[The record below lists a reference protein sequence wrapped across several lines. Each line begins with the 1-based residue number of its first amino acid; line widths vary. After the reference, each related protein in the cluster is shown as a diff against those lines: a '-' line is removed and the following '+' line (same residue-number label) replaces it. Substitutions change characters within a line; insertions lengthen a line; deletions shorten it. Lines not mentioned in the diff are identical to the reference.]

1 MSERIYVLSKKI
13 GMENKELL
21 ALLKE
26 RGFQVK
32 SASSTIDNISAES
45 LIEEF
50 AKPAAEPAEPV
61 RDPEPEEVKTP
72 APSKTSPLPPGA
84 FVKSKEEIEKERN
97 AGSPT
102 VLVAATE
109 PPAALQTE
117 PSSTGPR
124 AVKAPPSPVIP
135 LGSPSASA
143 PGETPDLVAE
153 KLPQEEKKDL
163 EVIQVK
169 PPIVVRDFAV
179 QLKLKPFRLISELME
194 MDIFASMNQ
203 VIEEDVATR
212 IAENHGFLLEVRH
225 RGERPPETLEPDK
238 KKPVIDESKL
248 LKPRPPVVCILGH
261 VDHGKTTLL
270 DNIRKTNVVE
280 GEFGG
285 ITQHI
290 GACQIEHNGHN
301 ITFIDTPGHAAFS
314 KMRARGA
321 NVTDLVVLLVAADD
335 GFMPQTDE
343 ALGFARLAKVPI
355 IVAIN
360 KIDTPGAD
368 VDKVKRQ
375 MQERELAPEDWGG
388 ETISVAVSAL
398 KGENID
404 SLLEMILLQ
413 AEIMEL
419 KANPKG
425 RSEGV
430 IIDSQKEIGHG
441 STASVIVQQGIL
453 KVGDFLI
460 CNGNYCKVKVL
471 MDDKG
476 NDLKKAIPSTPV
488 KVIGWSGPPDSGAAF
503 QTLKNER
510 EAKRQAEENAF
521 ELKKLPQPAPEQTDE
536 TSTSLDKLMDAIA
549 QTRQKVFRVVVK
561 SDVLGTA
568 EAIVENLLQIKSEK
582 IDIDIVQ
589 NSIGLVSKNDVLL
602 AVAAEA
608 VIVAFNT
615 NLENGVAVFTKQ
627 HNITIYQ
634 HHVIYELIDQIK
646 EAMVEQLDPELVESK
661 IGAAEVRQV
670 FSVAK
675 GAVAGCLVT
684 EGRIVRDA
692 KARLLR
698 GEKVL
703 HESKLET
710 LKRFKDDVGDVRAG
724 YECGLRLEGYNK
736 YEEGDLVECFEFKKI
751 QPKL

>member
-1 MSERIYVLSKKI
+1 M
-13 GMENKELL
+13 L

-45 LIEEF
+45 LVEEF
-50 AKPAAEPAEPV
+50 AKPAAKPAEPV
-61 RDPEPEEVKTP
+61 QESKPEEVESP
-72 APSKTSPLPPGA
+72 APSKTSLLPTGA
-84 FVKSKEEIEKERN
+84 FVKSKEEIEEKQN
-97 AGSPT
+97 AGSQAPP
-102 VLVAATE
+102 VMVAAPE

-117 PSSTGPR
+117 PSSTGPG
-124 AVKAPPSPVIP
+124 AAQAPPPPP
-135 LGSPSASA
+135 LLTPYGSPPASA
-143 PGETPDLVAE
+143 PAEIPDLVAE
-153 KLPQEEKKDL
+153 KQPQEDKKEL

-179 QLKLKPFRLISELME
+179 QLQLKPFRLISELME

-212 IAENHGFLLEVRH
+212 LAEKHGFLLEVRH
-225 RGERPPETLEPDK
+225 RGERPPEALAPTR
-238 KKPVIDESKL
+238 KKPEIDESKL
-248 LKPRPPVVCILGH
+248 LEPRPPVVCILGH

-270 DNIRKTNVVE
+270 DTIRKTNVVD

-290 GACQIEHNGHN
+290 GACQIEHNGQN

-321 NVTDLVVLLVAADD
+321 NVTDVVVLLVAADD

-360 KIDTPGAD
+360 KIDAPGAD
-368 VDKVKRQ
+368 IDKVKRQ

-388 ETISVAVSAL
+388 ETITVPISAL

-404 SLLEMILLQ
+404 TLLEMILLQ

-419 KANPKG
+419 KANPKR

-430 IIDSQKEIGHG
+430 IIDSQKEVGHG

-453 KVGDFLI
+453 KVGEFLI

-471 MDDKG
+471 LDDKG
-476 NDLKKAIPSTPV
+476 KNIKKAKPSTPV
-488 KVIGWSGPPDSGAAF
+488 RVIGWSGPPDSGAVF
-503 QTLKNER
+503 RSLKNER
-510 EAKRQAEENAF
+510 EAKRQAEENEF
-521 ELKKLPQPAPEQTDE
+521 NLKKLSQLAPEQTEGDA
-536 TSTSLDKLMDAIA
+536 TSLDKLMEAIA
-549 QTRQKVFRVVVK
+549 QTKQKVFRVVVK

-568 EAIVENLLQIKSEK
+568 EAINENLQQIKSDK
-582 IDIDIVQ
+582 ISIDIVQ
-589 NSIGLVSKNDVLL
+589 TSIGLVSKNDVLL
-602 AVAAEA
+602 AVASEA

-615 NLENGVAVFTKQ
+615 NLESGVGAFAK
-627 HNITIYQ
+627 HHKITIYQ
-634 HHVIYELIDQIK
+634 HHVIYELIDQVK
-646 EAMVEQLDPELVESK
+646 EAMVDQLDPELIENK
-661 IGAAEVRQV
+661 IGVAEVRQV
-670 FSVAK
+670 FPVAR

-698 GEKVL
+698 AEKVL
-703 HESKLET
+703 HESKVET

-724 YECGLRLEGYNK
+724 YECGLRLEGFSK
-736 YEEGDLVECFEFKKI
+736 YEEGDLIECIEFKKI
-751 QPKL
+751 QPTL

>member
-13 GMENKELL
+13 GMENNELL

-50 AKPAAEPAEPV
+50 AKPAADPV
-61 RDPEPEEVKTP
+61 QEPEPEEVKIP
-72 APSKTSPLPPGA
+72 EPSKTSPLPPGA

-97 AGSPT
+97 AGSQPPP
-102 VLVAATE
+102 VLVAVPE
-109 PPAALQTE
+109 PPVALQTE
-117 PSSTGPR
+117 PSSTGPG
-124 AVKAPPSPVIP
+124 AAKAPSLPPPVIP
-135 LGSPSASA
+135 LGSPTA

-153 KLPQEEKKDL
+153 KAQQEDKKEL

-169 PPIVVRDFAV
+169 PPIVVRDFAI
-179 QLKLKPFRLISELME
+179 QLQLKPFRLISELME

-203 VIEEDVATR
+203 VIEEDIATR

-225 RGERPPETLEPDK
+225 RGERPPETLEPAK
-238 KKPVIDESKL
+238 KKPEIDESKL
-248 LKPRPPVVCILGH
+248 EPRPPVVCILGH

-270 DNIRKTNVVE
+270 DTIRKTNVVE

-321 NVTDLVVLLVAADD
+321 NVTDIVVLLVAADD

-360 KIDTPGAD
+360 KIDAPGAD
-368 VDKVKRQ
+368 IDRVKRQ

-398 KGENID
+398 KNENID

-419 KANPKG
+419 KANSNG

-453 KVGDFLI
+453 KVGDSLI

-471 MDDKG
+471 LDDKG
-476 NDLKKAIPSTPV
+476 NDIKKAKPSTPV
-488 KVIGWSGPPDSGAAF
+488 KVIGWSGPPDSGAVF

-521 ELKKLPQPAPEQTDE
+521 ELKKLPQLAPEQTDE
-536 TSTSLDKLMDAIA
+536 KATSLDKLMEAIA

-568 EAIVENLLQIKSEK
+568 EAIVENLQQIKSEK
-582 IDIDIVQ
+582 IGIDIVQ
-589 NSIGLVSKNDVLL
+589 NSIGLVSKNDILL

-615 NLENGVAVFTKQ
+615 NIESGVAVFTKQ

-646 EAMVEQLDPELVESK
+646 EAMVDQLDPELVESK
-661 IGAAEVRQV
+661 IGVAEVRQV

-698 GEKVL
+698 GDKVL

-724 YECGLRLEGYNK
+724 YECGLRLDGFNK
-736 YEEGDLVECFEFKKI
+736 YEEGDLIECFEFKKI

>member
-1 MSERIYVLSKKI
+1 
-13 GMENKELL
+13 MENTELL
-21 ALLKE
+21 ALLEE

-32 SASSTIDNISAES
+32 SASSTVDNISAES

-50 AKPAAEPAEPV
+50 AKPAAEPVEPV
-61 RDPEPEEVKTP
+61 QEPEPEEVES
-72 APSKTSPLPPGA
+72 PSSKPSPLPLGA
-84 FVKSKEEIEKERN
+84 FIKSKEEIEKSRN
-97 AGSPT
+97 TGSRTPP
-102 VLVAATE
+102 VIVAAPE
-109 PPAALQTE
+109 PPAVLQTE
-117 PSSTGPR
+117 PSSTGPG
-124 AVKAPPSPVIP
+124 AAQAPPPPPLVTPYVSPPVPAEIP
-135 LGSPSASA
+135 
-143 PGETPDLVAE
+143 ELVAE
-153 KLPQEEKKDL
+153 KQPQEDKKEL
-163 EVIQVK
+163 KTIQVK

-179 QLKLKPFRLISELME
+179 QLQLKPFRLISELME

-203 VIEEDVATR
+203 IIEEDVATR
-212 IAENHGFLLEVRH
+212 IAENHGFLLDVRH
-225 RGERPPETLEPDK
+225 RGERTQKELAPAR
-238 KKPVIDESKL
+238 KKPEIDESKL
-248 LKPRPPVVCILGH
+248 FEPRPPVVCILGH

-270 DNIRKTNVVE
+270 DTIRKTNVVE

-321 NVTDLVVLLVAADD
+321 NVTDIVVLLVAADD

-360 KIDTPGAD
+360 KIDAPGAD
-368 VDKVKRQ
+368 IDRVKRQ

-398 KGENID
+398 KNENID

-419 KANPKG
+419 KANSNG

-453 KVGDFLI
+453 KVGDSLI

-471 MDDKG
+471 LDDKG
-476 NDLKKAIPSTPV
+476 NDIKKAKPSTPV
-488 KVIGWSGPPDSGAAF
+488 KVIGWSGPPDSGAVF

-521 ELKKLPQPAPEQTDE
+521 ELKKLPQLAPEQTDE
-536 TSTSLDKLMDAIA
+536 KATSLDKLMEAIA

-568 EAIVENLLQIKSEK
+568 EAIVENLQQIKSEK
-582 IDIDIVQ
+582 IGIDIVQ
-589 NSIGLVSKNDVLL
+589 NSIGLVSKNDILL

-615 NLENGVAVFTKQ
+615 NIESGVAVFTKQ

-646 EAMVEQLDPELVESK
+646 EAMVDQLDPELVESK
-661 IGAAEVRQV
+661 IGVAEVRQV

-698 GEKVL
+698 GDKVL

-724 YECGLRLEGYNK
+724 YECGLRLDGFNK
-736 YEEGDLVECFEFKKI
+736 YEEGDLIECFEFKKI

>member
-13 GMENKELL
+13 GMENNELL

-50 AKPAAEPAEPV
+50 AKPAADPV
-61 RDPEPEEVKTP
+61 QEPEPEEVKIP
-72 APSKTSPLPPGA
+72 EPSKTSPLPPGA

-97 AGSPT
+97 AGSQPPP
-102 VLVAATE
+102 VLVAVPE
-109 PPAALQTE
+109 PPVALQTE
-117 PSSTGPR
+117 PSSTGPG
-124 AVKAPPSPVIP
+124 AAKAPPLPPPVIP
-135 LGSPSASA
+135 LGSPTA

-153 KLPQEEKKDL
+153 KAQQEDKKEL

-169 PPIVVRDFAV
+169 PPIVVRDFAI
-179 QLKLKPFRLISELME
+179 QLQLKPFRLISELME

-203 VIEEDVATR
+203 VIEEDIATR

-225 RGERPPETLEPDK
+225 RGERPPETLEPAK
-238 KKPVIDESKL
+238 KKPEIDESKL
-248 LKPRPPVVCILGH
+248 EPRPPVVCILGH

-270 DNIRKTNVVE
+270 DTIRKTNVVE

-290 GACQIEHNGHN
+290 GACQIEHNGQN

-321 NVTDLVVLLVAADD
+321 NVTDIVVLLVAADD

-360 KIDTPGAD
+360 KIDAPGAD
-368 VDKVKRQ
+368 IDRVKRQ

-398 KGENID
+398 KNENID

-419 KANPKG
+419 KANSNG

-453 KVGDFLI
+453 KVGDSLI

-471 MDDKG
+471 LDDKG
-476 NDLKKAIPSTPV
+476 NDIKKAKPSTPV
-488 KVIGWSGPPDSGAAF
+488 KVIGWSGPPDSGAVF

-521 ELKKLPQPAPEQTDE
+521 ELKKLPQLAPEQTDE
-536 TSTSLDKLMDAIA
+536 KATSLDKLMEAIA

-568 EAIVENLLQIKSEK
+568 EAIVENLQQIKSEK
-582 IDIDIVQ
+582 IGIDIVQ
-589 NSIGLVSKNDVLL
+589 NSIGLVSKNDILL

-615 NLENGVAVFTKQ
+615 NIESGVAVFTKQ

-646 EAMVEQLDPELVESK
+646 EAMVDQLDPELVESK
-661 IGAAEVRQV
+661 IGVAEVRQV

-698 GEKVL
+698 GDKVL

-724 YECGLRLEGYNK
+724 YECGLRLDGFNK
-736 YEEGDLVECFEFKKI
+736 YEEGDLIECFEFKKI